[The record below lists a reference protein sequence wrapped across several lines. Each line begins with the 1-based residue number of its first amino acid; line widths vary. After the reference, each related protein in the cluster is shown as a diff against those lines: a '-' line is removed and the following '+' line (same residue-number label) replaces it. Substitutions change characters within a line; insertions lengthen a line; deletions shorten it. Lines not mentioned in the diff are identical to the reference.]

1 MKMDDT
7 IAAIA
12 TAPGVGGIA
21 VVRVSG
27 PRAETI
33 ALHLFRRKG
42 NHLPVLENHHLYHG
56 HIFSPDD
63 GSIIDEV
70 MVALMR
76 APHSYTGEDVLEISG
91 HGGYLLPQRI
101 LTEVLK
107 AGARHA
113 EPGEFTKRAFLN
125 NRMDLSQAEAVA
137 DMIAARTE
145 RGLELAQAQY
155 RGRLSQGIARIGA
168 ELADILARLEAA
180 IDFVEDLD
188 DLPEDKS
195 IPKRLQNIVQDLNRL
210 AASYGEGKILKEGVS
225 VVIAG
230 RTNVGK
236 SSLLN
241 HFLGEQRAIVTP
253 IPGTTR
259 DFIEEPVRINDLVV
273 RLTDTAGIRK
283 TGEAVEQAGI
293 DLVWQRVAAADA
305 VLILMDGSE
314 ELTAEDIEIIEK
326 LRGKPLIPVVNK
338 ADLPRVLTAE
348 AISQILPEAG
358 AIPISAK
365 YGNGMDEL
373 REAIYR
379 HFCRDRNDDPPPDTI
394 THLRHKLAI
403 ERAVFPL
410 CEATAKAVRGVSPEL
425 TAADIRDALD
435 ALEEIIGKTANDMI
449 LARIFASFC
458 IGK

>member
-12 TAPGVGGIA
+12 TAPGAGGIA
-21 VVRVSG
+21 VIRVSG
-27 PRAETI
+27 PQAEAI
-33 ALHLFRRKG
+33 ALHLFRKKDG
-42 NHLPVLENHHLYHG
+42 CEPVLETHHLYHG
-56 HIFSPDD
+56 HILSPDR

-76 APHSYTGEDVLEISG
+76 SPHSYTGEDVLEISG

-101 LTEVLK
+101 LAEVLK

-125 NRMDLSQAEAVA
+125 NRMDLTQAEAVA

-145 RGLELAQAQY
+145 RGLELAQSQY
-155 RGRLSQGIARIGA
+155 QGRLSGGIGKMGA
-168 ELADILARLEAA
+168 ELADMLALLEAA
-180 IDFVEDLD
+180 IDFVEDID

-259 DFIEEPVRINDLVV
+259 DFIEEQVSIHDIVV

-283 TGEAVEQAGI
+283 TGEAIEQAGI

-305 VLILMDGSE
+305 VLILLDGSE
-314 ELTAEDIEIIEK
+314 ELTEEDIEIIEK
-326 LRGKPLIPVVNK
+326 LRGKPLILVVNK
-338 ADLPRVLTAE
+338 ADLPQNLSGE
-348 AISQILPEAG
+348 EISRILPG
-358 AIPISAK
+358 KVAIRISAK
-365 YGNGMDEL
+365 YGNGMGDLE
-373 REAIYR
+373 EAIYR
-379 HFCRDRNDDPPPDTI
+379 HFCRDRNANPPHNTI
-394 THLRHKLAI
+394 THLRHRLAI
-403 ERAVFPL
+403 EKAVFHL
-410 CEATAKAVRGVSPEL
+410 CEATAGAVRGISLEL
-425 TAADIRDALD
+425 IAADVRDALD
-435 ALEEIIGKTANDMI
+435 ALEEIIGKTATEMI

>member
-1 MKMDDT
+1 MDET

-12 TAPGVGGIA
+12 TAPGAGGIA
-21 VVRVSG
+21 VIRISG
-27 PRAETI
+27 PQAEAI
-33 ALHLFRRKG
+33 ALHLFRMKNG
-42 NHLPVLENHHLYHG
+42 QPPVLESHHLYYG
-56 HIFSPDD
+56 HILSPE
-63 GSIIDEV
+63 GGAIIDEV
-70 MVALMR
+70 MIALMR
-76 APHSYTGEDVLEISG
+76 APRSYTGEDVLEIHG

-101 LTEVLK
+101 LAEVIK
-107 AGARHA
+107 AGARLA

-137 DMIAARTE
+137 DMIAARTD

-155 RGRLSQGIARIGA
+155 QGRLSGSIEKLHA
-168 ELADILARLEAA
+168 ELADILALLEAA
-180 IDFVEDLD
+180 IDFIEDID
-188 DLPEDKS
+188 DLPDDKS
-195 IPKRLQNIVQDLNRL
+195 IPRRLQNIVEDLNRL
-210 AASYGEGKILKEGVS
+210 AGSYGEGKIFKDGVS

-259 DFIEEPVRINDLVV
+259 DFIEEPVSIHDIII

-283 TGEAVEQAGI
+283 TGEAIEQAGI
-293 DLVWQRVAAADA
+293 DLVWQRVAMADA
-305 VLILMDGSE
+305 VLILLDGSE
-314 ELTAEDIEIIEK
+314 EMTAEDREIIEK

-338 ADLPRVLTAE
+338 ADLPQNLSE
-348 AISQILPEAG
+348 EEISRILPG
-358 AIPISAK
+358 KVAIRISAK
-365 YGNGMDEL
+365 YGNGLEEL
-373 REAIYR
+373 GKAIYQ
-379 HFCRDRNDDPPPDTI
+379 HFCRDRTDNPSPEII
-394 THLRHKLAI
+394 THLRHRLAI
-403 ERAVFPL
+403 EKAVFHL
-410 CEATAKAVRGVSPEL
+410 CEATAGSVRGVSPEL
-425 TAADIRDALD
+425 TAADLRDALD

>member
-12 TAPGVGGIA
+12 TAPGAGGIA
-21 VVRVSG
+21 VIRVSG
-27 PRAETI
+27 PEAEAI
-33 ALHLFRRKG
+33 ALRLFRTQNG
-42 NHLPVLENHHLYHG
+42 QPPVLETHHLYHG
-56 HIFSPDD
+56 HILSPD
-63 GSIIDEV
+63 GGVIIDEV
-70 MVALMR
+70 MAALMR
-76 APHSYTGEDVLEISG
+76 APRSYTGEDVLEIHG

-101 LTEVLK
+101 LTAVLK
-107 AGARHA
+107 AGARPA

-125 NRMDLSQAEAVA
+125 NRMDLAQAEAVA
-137 DMIAARTE
+137 DMITSRTE

-155 RGRLSQGIARIGA
+155 QGRLSGGIEKLRA
-168 ELADILARLEAA
+168 ELADILALLEAA

-188 DLPEDKS
+188 DLPEDKA
-195 IPKRLQNIVQDLNRL
+195 IPKRLQRVVQDLNRL
-210 AASYGEGKILKEGVS
+210 AASYGEGKIAKEGVS

-259 DFIEEPVRINDLVV
+259 DFIEEQVRINDIIV

-293 DLVWQRVAAADA
+293 DLVWHRVATADA
-305 VLILMDGSE
+305 VLILLDGSE
-314 ELTAEDIEIIEK
+314 ELTAEDREIIEK

-338 ADLPRVLTAE
+338 ADLPRILSEAE
-348 AISQILPEAG
+348 IARILPG
-358 AIPISAK
+358 KVAIPISAK
-365 YGNGMDEL
+365 YGNGLEDLKET
-373 REAIYR
+373 IYR
-379 HFCRDRNDDPPPDTI
+379 HFCQGRGDNPAPDVI

-403 ERAVFPL
+403 EKAVFHL
-410 CEATAKAVRGVSPEL
+410 CEATAAAARGSSPEL
-425 TAADIRDALD
+425 TAEDLREALD
-435 ALEEIIGKTANDMI
+435 ALEEIIGKTANDFI
-449 LARIFASFC
+449 LTRIFSSFC

>member
-1 MKMDDT
+1 MDDT

-27 PRAETI
+27 PQAEAI
-33 ALHLFRRKG
+33 ARQLFRRQDG
-42 NHLPVLENHHLYHG
+42 RLSVLDTHHLYHG
-56 HIFSPDD
+56 HILSPD
-63 GSIIDEV
+63 GGAIIDEV

-76 APHSYTGEDVLEISG
+76 SPRSYTGEDVLEISG

-101 LTEVLK
+101 LAEVLK

-125 NRMDLSQAEAVA
+125 NRMDLTQAEAVA
-137 DMIAARTE
+137 DMIAARSE

-155 RGRLSQGIARIGA
+155 QGRISGCIGKLGA
-168 ELADILARLEAA
+168 ELTDILAGLEAA
-180 IDFVEDLD
+180 IDFVEDID

-195 IPKRLQNIVQDLNRL
+195 IPMRLQNVVQDLNRL

-259 DFIEEPVRINDLVV
+259 DFIEEPVRIHDIVV

-283 TGEAVEQAGI
+283 TGEAIEQAGI
-293 DLVWQRVAAADA
+293 DFVWQRVAAADA
-305 VLILMDGSE
+305 VLLLLDGSE
-314 ELTAEDIEIIEK
+314 ELTAEDEEIIEK

-338 ADLPRVLTAE
+338 ADLPQTLSEEEITRVLPGKV
-348 AISQILPEAG
+348 AIR
-358 AIPISAK
+358 ISAK
-365 YGNGMDEL
+365 YGNGMEDLE
-373 REAIYR
+373 EAIYR
-379 HFCRDRNDDPPPDTI
+379 HFCRDRNGDPPSDTI

-410 CEATAKAVRGVSPEL
+410 CEATAGAVMGVSPEL

-449 LARIFASFC
+449 LTRIFSSFC

>member
-1 MKMDDT
+1 MDDT

-12 TAPGVGGIA
+12 TAPGAGGIA
-21 VVRVSG
+21 VVRISG
-27 PRAETI
+27 PRAEAI
-33 ALHLFRRKG
+33 AIHLFRMKNGRR
-42 NHLPVLENHHLYHG
+42 PVLETHHLYYG
-56 HIFSPDD
+56 HILSPE
-63 GSIIDEV
+63 GGAIIDEV
-70 MVALMR
+70 MIALMR
-76 APHSYTGEDVLEISG
+76 SPRSYTGEDVLEIHG

-101 LTEVLK
+101 LEEVLK
-107 AGARHA
+107 AGARLA

-137 DMIAARTE
+137 DMIAAQTD

-155 RGRLSQGIARIGA
+155 QGRLSGSIEKLHA
-168 ELADILARLEAA
+168 ELTDILALLEAA
-180 IDFVEDLD
+180 IDFVEDID

-195 IPKRLQNIVQDLNRL
+195 IPKRLQNIIQDLNRL
-210 AASYGEGKILKEGVS
+210 AASYREGKIFKDGVS

-241 HFLGEQRAIVTP
+241 YFLGEQRAIVTP

-259 DFIEEPVRINDLVV
+259 DFIEEPVRIHDIVV

-283 TGEAVEQAGI
+283 TEETIEQAGI

-305 VLILMDGSE
+305 VLILLDGSE
-314 ELTAEDIEIIEK
+314 EMMAEDREIIEK

-338 ADLPRVLTAE
+338 ADLPQTLSE
-348 AISQILPEAG
+348 EEISRILPG
-358 AIPISAK
+358 KVAIRISAK
-365 YGNGMDEL
+365 YGNGLEDL
-373 REAIYR
+373 QEAIYR
-379 HFCRDRNDDPPPDTI
+379 HFCRNRSDNHPSTDII
-394 THLRHKLAI
+394 THLRHRLAI
-403 ERAVFPL
+403 EKAVFHL
-410 CEATAKAVRGVSPEL
+410 CEATAGAVRDVSPEL
-425 TAADIRDALD
+425 TAADLRDALD

>member
-1 MKMDDT
+1 
-7 IAAIA
+7 
-12 TAPGVGGIA
+12 
-21 VVRVSG
+21 
-27 PRAETI
+27 
-33 ALHLFRRKG
+33 
-42 NHLPVLENHHLYHG
+42 
-56 HIFSPDD
+56 
-63 GSIIDEV
+63 
-70 MVALMR
+70 
-76 APHSYTGEDVLEISG
+76 
-91 HGGYLLPQRI
+91 
-101 LTEVLK
+101 
-107 AGARHA
+107 
-113 EPGEFTKRAFLN
+113 
-125 NRMDLSQAEAVA
+125 
-137 DMIAARTE
+137 MIAAQTE

-155 RGRLSQGIARIGA
+155 QGRLSEGIGKMRA

-180 IDFVEDLD
+180 IDFVEDTD

-210 AASYGEGKILKEGVS
+210 AASYGEGKIFKDGVS

-259 DFIEEPVRINDLVV
+259 DFIEEPVRIHDIIV

-283 TGEAVEQAGI
+283 TGETIEQAGI

-305 VLILMDGSE
+305 VLILLDGSE
-314 ELTAEDIEIIEK
+314 EMTAEDREIIEK

-338 ADLPRVLTAE
+338 ADLP
-348 AISQILPEAG
+348 QILSEEEISRIMPG
-358 AIPISAK
+358 KVAIRISAK
-365 YGNGMDEL
+365 YGNGLEDL

-379 HFCRDRNDDPPPDTI
+379 HFCRDWSDNPSPDII
-394 THLRHKLAI
+394 THLRHRLAI
-403 ERAVFPL
+403 ERAVFHL
-410 CEATAKAVRGVSPEL
+410 CEATAGAVRGVSPEL
-425 TAADIRDALD
+425 TAADLRDALD

-449 LARIFASFC
+449 LARIFSSFC

>member
-1 MKMDDT
+1 MDDT

-12 TAPGVGGIA
+12 TAPGAGGIA

-27 PRAETI
+27 PQAEAI
-33 ALHLFRRKG
+33 ALHLFRMKDGR
-42 NHLPVLENHHLYHG
+42 LPVLETHHLYHG
-56 HIFSPDD
+56 HILSPAG
-63 GSIIDEV
+63 GSLVDEV

-76 APHSYTGEDVLEISG
+76 APRSYTGEDVLEIHG
-91 HGGYLLPQRI
+91 HGGYLLPQKI
-101 LTEVLK
+101 LAEVLK
-107 AGARHA
+107 AGARPA

-145 RGLELAQAQY
+145 RGLEIAQAQY
-155 RGRLSQGIARIGA
+155 QGRLSVGIGKLRA
-168 ELADILARLEAA
+168 ELADILALLEAA
-180 IDFVEDLD
+180 IDFVEDID

-210 AASYGEGKILKEGVS
+210 AASYGEGKILREGVS
-225 VVIAG
+225 LVIAG
-230 RTNVGK
+230 KTNVGK

-241 HFLGEQRAIVTP
+241 QFLGEKRAIVTP

-259 DFIEEPVRINDLVV
+259 DFIEEQVKIHDIIV
-273 RLTDTAGIRK
+273 RLTDTAGIRE

-305 VLILMDGSE
+305 VLILLDGSE
-314 ELTAEDIEIIEK
+314 AMTREDTEIIEK

-338 ADLPRVLTAE
+338 ADLPQTLSEEEITRTLPGKA
-348 AISQILPEAG
+348 AIR
-358 AIPISAK
+358 ISAK
-365 YGNGMDEL
+365 YGNGLEEL

-379 HFCRDRNDDPPPDTI
+379 HFCRDRSDNPPADTI
-394 THLRHKLAI
+394 THLRHRLAI
-403 ERAVFPL
+403 EKAVFHL
-410 CEATAKAVRGVSPEL
+410 CEATAGAVRGVSPEL
-425 TAADIRDALD
+425 TAADLRDALD
-435 ALEEIIGKTANDMI
+435 ALEEIIGKTANDFI

>member
-1 MKMDDT
+1 MDDT

-12 TAPGVGGIA
+12 TAPGAGGIA

-27 PRAETI
+27 PQAETV
-33 ALHLFRRKG
+33 ALQLFRRKDG
-42 NHLPVLENHHLYHG
+42 RQPVLETHRLYHG
-56 HIFSPDD
+56 HILSLDG

-101 LTEVLK
+101 LAEVLK

-125 NRMDLSQAEAVA
+125 NRMDLAQAEAVA

-145 RGLELAQAQY
+145 EGLELAQAQY
-155 RGRLSQGIARIGA
+155 HGRLSGCIGKMGA
-168 ELADILARLEAA
+168 ELTDILALLEAA
-180 IDFVEDLD
+180 IEFVDD
-188 DLPEDKS
+188 ISDLPEDRS
-195 IPKRLQNIVQDLNRL
+195 IPAQLQNIVQDLNRL
-210 AASYGEGKILKEGVS
+210 AASYGKGKILKEGVS
-225 VVIAG
+225 IVIAG

-241 HFLGEQRAIVTP
+241 HFLGEERAIVTP

-259 DFIEEPVRINDLVV
+259 DYIEESVRIRDIVV

-283 TGEAVEQAGI
+283 TGEPIEQAGI
-293 DLVWQRVAAADA
+293 DFVWQRAAAADA
-305 VLILMDGSE
+305 VLILLDGSE
-314 ELTAEDIEIIEK
+314 ALTAEDDDIIEK
-326 LRGKPLIPVVNK
+326 LRGKSLIPVVNK
-338 ADLPRVLTAE
+338 ADLPQVLSDE
-348 AISQILPEAG
+348 DISR
-358 AIPISAK
+358 AIPGGAAIRISAK
-365 YGNGMDEL
+365 YGNGMEDLE
-373 REAIYR
+373 EAIYR
-379 HFCRDRNDDPPPDTI
+379 HFCRDGNDHPPPATI
-394 THLRHKLAI
+394 TRLRHRLAI
-403 ERAVFPL
+403 ERAVFHL
-410 CEATAKAVRGVSPEL
+410 CEATVRSVRGVAPEL
-425 TAADIRDALD
+425 TAADIRDALE

-449 LARIFASFC
+449 LARIFSSFC

>member
-1 MKMDDT
+1 MKTDDT

-27 PRAETI
+27 PQAETI
-33 ALHLFRRKG
+33 ALRLFRRKG
-42 NHLPVLENHHLYHG
+42 DRLPVLETHRLYHG
-56 HIFSPDD
+56 HIIAAAE
-63 GSIIDEV
+63 GAVIDEV

-101 LTEVLK
+101 LAEVLK

-125 NRMDLSQAEAVA
+125 NRIDLAQAEAVA

-145 RGLELAQAQY
+145 GGLELAQAQY
-155 RGRLSQGIARIGA
+155 QGRLSGRIEAVGA
-168 ELADILARLEAA
+168 ELIDILAHIEAA
-180 IDFVEDLD
+180 IDFSEDLD
-188 DLPEDKS
+188 DLPADKS

-241 HFLGEQRAIVTP
+241 HLLGEQRAIVTP
-253 IPGTTR
+253 LPGTTR
-259 DFIEEPVRINDLVV
+259 DFIEEPLRIHDLVV
-273 RLTDTAGIRK
+273 RLTDTAGVRK
-283 TGEAVEQAGI
+283 AEEAIEQAGI
-293 DLVWQRVAAADA
+293 DLVWQRAAAADA
-305 VLILMDGSE
+305 VLILLDGSE
-314 ELTAEDIEIIEK
+314 ELTTEDKEIIEK
-326 LRGKPLIPVVNK
+326 LRGKPLLAVVNK
-338 ADLPRVLTAE
+338 TDLPQV
-348 AISQILPEAG
+348 ISPEEISRLLPRG
-358 AIPISAK
+358 LAIPISAK
-365 YGNGMDEL
+365 YGNGLEEL
-373 REAIYR
+373 REAIYG
-379 HFCRDRNDDPPPDTI
+379 HFCRDRNDGPPPDTI
-394 THLRHKLAI
+394 THLRHRLAI
-403 ERAVFPL
+403 ERAVFHL
-410 CEATAKAVRGVSPEL
+410 CEATAGSVSGVSLEL
-425 TAADIRDALD
+425 TAADLRDALD
-435 ALEEIIGKTANDMI
+435 ALEEIIGKTANDTI

>member
-1 MKMDDT
+1 MDDT

-12 TAPGVGGIA
+12 TAPGAGGIA
-21 VVRVSG
+21 VVRISG
-27 PRAETI
+27 PQAEAI
-33 ALHLFRRKG
+33 AIHLFRMKNGLR
-42 NHLPVLENHHLYHG
+42 PVLETHHLYYG
-56 HIFSPDD
+56 HILSPE
-63 GSIIDEV
+63 GGAIIDEV
-70 MVALMR
+70 MIALMR
-76 APHSYTGEDVLEISG
+76 APRSYTGEDVLEIHG

-101 LTEVLK
+101 LEEVLK
-107 AGARHA
+107 AGARLA

-137 DMIAARTE
+137 DMIAAQTD

-155 RGRLSQGIARIGA
+155 QGRLSGSIEKLHA
-168 ELADILARLEAA
+168 ELADILALLEAA
-180 IDFVEDLD
+180 IDFVEDID

-195 IPKRLQNIVQDLNRL
+195 IPKRLQNIVQDLNKL
-210 AASYGEGKILKEGVS
+210 AASYREGKIFKDGVS

-241 HFLGEQRAIVTP
+241 YFLGEQRAIVTP

-259 DFIEEPVRINDLVV
+259 DFIEEPVRIHDIVV

-283 TGEAVEQAGI
+283 TGEAIEQAGI

-305 VLILMDGSE
+305 VLILLDGSE
-314 ELTAEDIEIIEK
+314 EMTAEDREIIEK
-326 LRGKPLIPVVNK
+326 LRGKTLIPVVNK
-338 ADLPRVLTAE
+338 ADLPQTLSE
-348 AISQILPEAG
+348 EEISRILPG
-358 AIPISAK
+358 KVAIRISAK
-365 YGNGMDEL
+365 YGNGLEDL
-373 REAIYR
+373 QEAIYR
-379 HFCRDRNDDPPPDTI
+379 HFYRDRSDNNPSADII
-394 THLRHKLAI
+394 THLRHRLAI
-403 ERAVFPL
+403 EKAVFHL
-410 CEATAKAVRGVSPEL
+410 CEATAGAVRDVSPEL
-425 TAADIRDALD
+425 TAADLRDALD

>member
-1 MKMDDT
+1 MDDT

-12 TAPGVGGIA
+12 TAPGAGGIA
-21 VVRVSG
+21 IVRVSG
-27 PRAETI
+27 PEAESI
-33 ALHLFRRKG
+33 ALRLFRMKNGR
-42 NHLPVLENHHLYHG
+42 LPVLETHHLYHG
-56 HIFSPDD
+56 HILSPEE
-63 GSIIDEV
+63 SVIIDEV

-76 APHSYTGEDVLEISG
+76 SPRSYTAEDVLEIHG

-101 LTEVLK
+101 LAEVLK
-107 AGARHA
+107 AGARLA

-137 DMIAARTE
+137 DMIAARTD

-155 RGRLSQGIARIGA
+155 QGRLSGGIEKLHA
-168 ELADILARLEAA
+168 ELADILALLEAA
-180 IDFVEDLD
+180 INFVEDTD

-195 IPKRLQNIVQDLNRL
+195 VPKRLQHVVQNLNRL
-210 AASYGEGKILKEGVS
+210 AASYGEGKIIKDGVS

-259 DFIEEPVRINDLVV
+259 DFIEEPVRINDIVV

-283 TGEAVEQAGI
+283 TGEAIEQAGI

-305 VLILMDGSE
+305 VLILLDGSE
-314 ELTAEDIEIIEK
+314 EMTAEDREIIEK

-338 ADLPRVLTAE
+338 ADLPRILSE
-348 AISQILPEAG
+348 EEISRILPG
-358 AIPISAK
+358 KVAIRISAK
-365 YGNGMDEL
+365 YGNGLEDL
-373 REAIYR
+373 KEAIYR
-379 HFCRDRNDDPPPDTI
+379 HFCQDRSDNPPPDII
-394 THLRHKLAI
+394 THLRHRLAI
-403 ERAVFPL
+403 EKAVFHL
-410 CEATAKAVRGVSPEL
+410 CEATAGTVRGVSPEL
-425 TAADIRDALD
+425 TAADLRDALD

-449 LARIFASFC
+449 LARIFSSFC

>member
-1 MKMDDT
+1 MKTDDT

-27 PRAETI
+27 PQAEAI
-33 ALHLFRRKG
+33 ALRLFRRQG
-42 NHLPVLENHHLYHG
+42 DRLPVLETHHLYHG
-56 HIFSPDD
+56 HIISSD
-63 GSIIDEV
+63 GGAIIDEV

-76 APHSYTGEDVLEISG
+76 TPHSYTGEDVLEISG

-101 LTEVLK
+101 LAEVLK
-107 AGARHA
+107 TGARHA

-125 NRMDLSQAEAVA
+125 NRIDLSQAEAVA

-145 RGLELAQAQY
+145 GGLELAQAQY
-155 RGRLSQGIARIGA
+155 QGRLSGCIGKVGA
-168 ELADILARLEAA
+168 EIVDILAHLEAA
-180 IDFVEDLD
+180 IDFIEDLA

-210 AASYGEGKILKEGVS
+210 AASYGEGKVLKEGVS

-241 HFLGEQRAIVTP
+241 HLLGEQRAIVTP

-259 DFIEEPVRINDLVV
+259 DFIEEPLRIHDLVV
-273 RLTDTAGIRK
+273 RLTDTAGIRNA
-283 TGEAVEQAGI
+283 GEAIEQAGI
-293 DLVWQRVAAADA
+293 DLVWQRAAAADA
-305 VLILMDGSE
+305 VLILLDGSE
-314 ELTAEDIEIIEK
+314 ALTTEDEEIIEK

-338 ADLPRVLTAE
+338 ADLPQL
-348 AISQILPEAG
+348 ISPEDISRILPG
-358 AIPISAK
+358 GPAIPVSAK
-365 YGNGMDEL
+365 YGNGMEEL
-373 REAIYR
+373 QEAIYR
-379 HFCRDRNDDPPPDTI
+379 HFCRDRNDGPPPDTI
-394 THLRHKLAI
+394 THLRHRLAI
-403 ERAVFPL
+403 ERAVFHL
-410 CEATAKAVRGVSPEL
+410 CEATAGAISGVSLEL
-425 TAADIRDALD
+425 TAADLRDALD
-435 ALEEIIGKTANDMI
+435 ALEEIIGKTANDII